1 MKRSLVFIIIAFL
14 LAMNFRVLEIN
25 AESANG
31 SVPEKVVLDALII
44 SSGEEENFAPLY
56 PDSDSLE
63 AIGQLEVGDK
73 VTVLEMG
80 DQRSEI
86 QVVEPDGTSEDESSE
101 PVRGFVDNGFLE
113 MIEEESLPEI
123 EEVTVEDPSGN
134 PNSAVDGEEAAEAG
148 EVDLSGT
155 EEDAE
160 PVEEQLAPEL
170 TAPETAGG
178 QGESAQMDEKQE
190 ESGET
195 ASDPEPALSTMSL
208 QNTATAS
215 KVTLQGLA
223 LKSPTRVYD
232 LHNPSVVLK
241 SYSQGKILKFTQADG
256 EWYAATVYIAGQAKD
271 GLIAKKDV
279 DLLVGDS
286 AGTGYAAK
294 QTVNVYS
301 GPDSGSA
308 ILKSYPLN
316 HRLAYRTLSENW
328 HSANVY
334 VAGEKK
340 KGYIRKGDVSGQKVE
355 GLPLKGIALKSPT
368 YVYSSQDLGSKKL
381 KSYGEGRIL
390 SYRSTSGDWYQ
401 ATVYVNGKAM
411 SGFIHKSHV
420 ANITDRPSPLRGV
433 AKKQPTPIYSS
444 ASLSAASLKSYSAG
458 TVLKYETFAGDWYKA
473 KVYISGKA
481 RTGYIHRSHV
491 TNVANPQTRI
501 QGAAVKSRVYVYSRA
516 SRDSTS
522 LKSYSFG
529 SKLIYHSLIPGWY
542 EATVYVNGK
551 PRKGYI
557 HASDTVS
564 LQGKK
569 VVLDAGHGGHDP
581 GAIARGLVEKEIVLD
596 TALRAERL
604 LKNAGA
610 GVIMTR
616 KTDVFLELSERAA
629 IANASG
635 ADLFVSIHAN
645 KFNGEAK
652 GVETFWYGKYE
663 KQRSINLAHALQN
676 QLVAKMG
683 MSYRRV
689 AEGNFHVIRE
699 TKIPSSLIEIGF
711 LDHPHDS
718 AKLAQAIYRE
728 RAAEAVLLGIS
739 DYF

>member
-1 MKRSLVFIIIAFL
+1 MKRRIVFIVIVL
-14 LAMNFRVLEIN
+14 MLAMNFRMPAAGAETMDGSDPEIVELYALITSAETEEQLVPYYSDTDSQEAVGEVEVGEKVAVLEIGDRRS
-25 AESANG
+25 E
-31 SVPEKVVLDALII
+31 VQVL
-44 SSGEEENFAPLY
+44 E
-56 PDSDSLE
+56 
-63 AIGQLEVGDK
+63 EVGSN
-73 VTVLEMG
+73 G
-80 DQRSEI
+80 
-86 QVVEPDGTSEDESSE
+86 EDLSE
-101 PVRGFVDNGFLE
+101 PIKRFVDNEFLE
-113 MIEEESLPEI
+113 MISEENLPET
-123 EEVTVEDPSGN
+123 EEDTVKDPAEN
-134 PNSAVDGEEAAEAG
+134 LNSAADGVETAEAE
-148 EVDLSGT
+148 EVDLAGA
-155 EEDAE
+155 EEEAE
-160 PVEEQLAPEL
+160 PVEEQAAPES
-170 TAPETAGG
+170 TDRKGEPAEVDET
-178 QGESAQMDEKQE
+178 QE
-190 ESGET
+190 QSGET
-195 ASDPEPALSTMSL
+195 ANQEPEPASLMMSL
-208 QNTATAS
+208 QSTATAS
-215 KVTLQGLA
+215 NATLQGLA

-232 LHNPSVVLK
+232 RQNPSEVLK
-241 SYSQGKILKFTQADG
+241 SYRQGKVLKFTQADG
-256 EWYAATVYIAGQAKD
+256 EWYTATVYIAGQAKE

-286 AGTGYAAK
+286 SGSGYAAK
-294 QTVNVYS
+294 QTVHVYL

-316 HRLAYRTLSENW
+316 HRLSYRTLSENW

-334 VAGEKK
+334 VGGQKK
-340 KGYIRKGDVSGQKVE
+340 KGYIRKGDVSDQKVE

-368 YVYSSQDLGSKKL
+368 HVFSSEDLSSKKL

-390 SYRSTSGDWYQ
+390 SYRSADGDWYR

-420 ANITDRPSPLRGV
+420 ANITDRPSPLTGV
-433 AKKQPTPIYSS
+433 AKKQPTPVYST
-444 ASLSAASLKSYSAG
+444 ASLSASSLKTYSEG

-473 KVYISGKA
+473 KVYVSGKA

-491 TNVANPQTRI
+491 TNVATPQTRI
-501 QGAAVKSRVYVYSRA
+501 QGAAAKSRVHVYSRA
-516 SRDSTS
+516 SRDSAS
-522 LKSYSFG
+522 LKNYSFG
-529 SKLIYHSLIPGWY
+529 HRLIYHSFIPGWY

-551 PRKGYI
+551 ARKGYI
-557 HASDTVS
+557 HESDVVS

-581 GAIARGLVEKEIVLD
+581 GAVALGLVEKEIVLD

-610 GVIMTR
+610 SVIMTR
-616 KTDVFLELSERAA
+616 RTDVFLELSERAA
-629 IANASG
+629 IANTSG

-652 GVETFWYGKYE
+652 GVETFWYGKFE

-711 LDHPHDS
+711 LDHPQDS
-718 AKLAQAIYRE
+718 AKLAQAIYRQ
-728 RAAEAVLLGIS
+728 RAAEAVFLGIS
-739 DYF
+739 DYY